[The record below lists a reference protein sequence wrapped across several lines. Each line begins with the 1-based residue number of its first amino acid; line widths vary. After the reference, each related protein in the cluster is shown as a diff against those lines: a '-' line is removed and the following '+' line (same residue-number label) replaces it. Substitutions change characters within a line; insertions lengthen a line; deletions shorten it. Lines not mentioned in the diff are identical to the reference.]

1 MKLSRRKFCECGC
14 GQRIRGRN
22 CYGQEKRFIHGHNQR
37 GKDHSRTGMYGKQ
50 CSDATKIKI
59 SISNGGIGRIKVVT
73 SPAYCKCGCSQLT
86 SRGREYKHGHNQ
98 RGKSSSG
105 QTRSILSFQKMG
117 DKNPSKRV
125 DVRDKISKAL
135 MGKFAGEKHPN
146 WLGGISFEPYSLVF
160 NTQLKNNIR
169 ERDGYR
175 CQICLRPQNEFITKL
190 HVHHIDY
197 NKKNCEEDNLISLC
211 PSCHVRTN
219 KDRKEWQS
227 VFASQ

>member
-117 DKNPSKRV
+117 DKNPS
-125 DVRDKISKAL
+125 
-135 MGKFAGEKHPN
+135 